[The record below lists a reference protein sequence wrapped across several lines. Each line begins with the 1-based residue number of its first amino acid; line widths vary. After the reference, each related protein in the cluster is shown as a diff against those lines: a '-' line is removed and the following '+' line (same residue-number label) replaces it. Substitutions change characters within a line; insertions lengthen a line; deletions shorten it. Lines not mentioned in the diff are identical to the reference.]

1 MYDFYNSSKFI
12 FSGKEIIGDFPAF
25 FTTSSL
31 NNTGAAD
38 APAFTPNH
46 IFRFKNHLFTPTPTS
61 TANAFLPPTMAST
74 QAPKT
79 ILPLTPTLA
88 SYPASTPATT
98 PTFILA
104 STSAPIP
111 IPMFALTFT
120 TIYIFNF

>member
-1 MYDFYNSSKFI
+1 VPLILRLLPQII
-12 FSGKEIIGDFPAF
+12 FSDLKII
-25 FTTSSL
+25 
-31 NNTGAAD
+31 
-38 APAFTPNH
+38 
-46 IFRFKNHLFTPTPTS
+46 LFTPTPTS

-79 ILPLTPTLA
+79 TLPPPPTLA
-88 SYPASTPATT
+88 SHPASTLTTT
-98 PTFILA
+98 PTFIRA